1 MRLFLIMLIITAI
14 EVVLIAKVGAL
25 IGFPMT
31 FLIIIATAL
40 LGSWQLKKQWRFV
53 MGKLQTLQSEPSQ
66 AMLEALVL
74 LICGVL
80 LITPGFLTDIVGF
93 LGLIPIVR
101 ERLVHLM
108 RQHAGK
114 MVGGNFR
121 MYSDFRGQS
130 PFDNAFDTSSNPS
143 RGEKVIEGEFERKDE
158 L

>member
-31 FLIIIATAL
+31 FLIIIATAM

-108 RQHAGK
+108 RQYAGK